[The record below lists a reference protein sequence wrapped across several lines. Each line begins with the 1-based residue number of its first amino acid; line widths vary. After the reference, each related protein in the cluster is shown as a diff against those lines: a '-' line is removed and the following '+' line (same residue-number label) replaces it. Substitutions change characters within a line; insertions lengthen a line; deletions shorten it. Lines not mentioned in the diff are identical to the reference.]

1 MRIFL
6 TVFLVLFSGCSTPSV
21 RVMGGAK
28 GTADVGPYTFVVRYK
43 GTRAEAY
50 RTNKMLR
57 PKAREVFA
65 AGAAAIEQVSGCHA
79 VRNSVR
85 GDVAIIEADIL
96 C

>member
-1 MRIFL
+1 
-6 TVFLVLFSGCSTPSV
+6 
-21 RVMGGAK
+21 MGGAK
-28 GTADVGPYTFVVRYK
+28 GTVAVGPHSFTVRYK

-65 AGAAAIEQVSGCHA
+65 AGATAIERVSGCH
-79 VRNSVR
+79 VIRSSVH
-85 GDVAIIEADIL
+85 GDVALVEADIL